1 MAATIRREVVAR
13 TDLTRCLALPRAM
26 RGCTICYASEMRYAT
41 ARQVFALLEKE
52 TLWELAQRV
61 HELLAHDSIDHA
73 IVGGVAV
80 CLHGYQRNTVDLD
93 LLVEPADAPALH
105 LALEADGLQWNDSAN
120 EFRSTA
126 GVAVQFVLAGDNE
139 GPGQPTK
146 FPSPGDPKHITTIEG
161 LPVLSLA
168 SLIQSKLACGLGSL
182 RRTHRDFADVVELI
196 AVHQLDGA
204 FARYLH
210 RSVRKEFRVLV
221 RHAAGR

>member
-1 MAATIRREVVAR
+1 MPGYGPGDE
-13 TDLTRCLALPRAM
+13 
-26 RGCTICYASEMRYAT
+26 GCTICYASEMRYAT
-41 ARQVFALLEKE
+41 ARQVFTLLEKE

-61 HELLAHDSIDHA
+61 HELLAHEGIDHA

-93 LLVEPADAPALH
+93 LLVEPADASALR
-105 LALEADGLQWNDSAN
+105 LALEADGLQWNDSAK

-126 GVAVQFVLAGDNE
+126 GVAVQFVLAGDSE

-146 FPSPGDPKHITTIEG
+146 FPRPGDPKHITTIEG